1 MHRFASSPS
10 HRRFGGPSHP
20 RQGPRCAHL
29 GCVFPAPDS
38 RLALLSLG
46 FCGKCVTTAT
56 SQLIARMGAL
66 ESLTLTGAYRLT
78 DGCVAAICG
87 ARGAALRSLKISGNQ
102 QLTAAFV
109 ASIAGECDSLE
120 RLALEERTPPAAGRA
135 RAAALRSSAPP
146 LSLVRTGPHL
156 LARRGGGADR
166 PAHAAAVPLLPRHAA
181 ALTPPRCSSGTPP
194 RPFQEPSCRHA
205 SARLLL
211 DACGRRRVGA
221 LPRGARLGRLHRPL
235 GRRRRHRRRG
245 ARPAARG
252 LPGALSE
259 PFLNFLW

>member
-20 RQGPRCAHL
+20 RQGPRCTHL

-87 ARGAALRSLKISGNQ
+87 ARGAALRSLKITGNQ

-109 ASIAGECDSLE
+109 ASIASECDSLE
-120 RLALEERTPPAAGRA
+120 RLALEERTRA
-135 RAAALRSSAPP
+135 RCRPGEG
-146 LSLVRTGPHL
+146 RG
-156 LARRGGGADR
+156 LA
-166 PAHAAAVPLLPRHAA
+166 V
-181 ALTPPRCSSGTPP
+181 LTPPP
-194 RPFQEPSCRHA
+194 
-205 SARLLL
+205 L
-211 DACGRRRVGA
+211 ACAYRTSFTCPA
-221 LPRGARLGRLHRPL
+221 
-235 GRRRRHRRRG
+235 RRRRRSAGSRSCS
-245 ARPAARG
+245 PSPSAARG
-252 LPGALSE
+252 CSDSSSLLFRDTS
-259 PFLNFLW
+259 